1 MKRIGFGLVLLLL
14 LTACS
19 PEKRVARL
27 VEKYHLPTVTEYVT
41 DTVILPERVHTDT
54 VVMHADPVIIE
65 DSVLVVEIVPV
76 NDTVFIVNTRIK
88 ADTIVKSVPVTK
100 YVVSDQQ
107 RSSRKPLVVLL
118 VVVCSAVVGL
128 ALVGVVKIIKL

>member
-27 VEKYHLPTVTEYVT
+27 VEKYHLPAVTEYVT

-100 YVVSDQQ
+100 YVVSDK
-107 RSSRKPLVVLL
+107 SGSRKPLVVLL